1 LVELVETLQIRH
13 PGERRDLVPHDCC
26 LRACSLGG
34 VRREILTFVRTTN
47 GLDELVQTG

>member
-1 LVELVETLQIRH
+1 MATNGDRNLAI
-13 PGERRDLVPHDCC
+13 DNCC

-47 GLDELVQTG
+47 GLDELVQTC